1 MFVRRVGFE
10 LVCFPEIHGTRGARK
25 YTYTDVDWRK
35 IRPILAENLV
45 KISWP
50 LPYLAPQE
58 TGDRLNMPKDAPI
71 YYPQVSVLKAELPSA
86 YL

>member
-45 KISWP
+45 KTSSLRSAEI
-50 LPYLAPQE
+50 YLFTE
-58 TGDRLNMPKDAPI
+58 
-71 YYPQVSVLKAELPSA
+71 ELGNIPNWLRSS
-86 YL
+86 